1 MSPTGTLH
9 ALRLHDF
16 TVQDGCSSPSRR
28 AAVTPVKTSCLLLSP
43 SPRGLVFPSSPPDSR
58 RLATTEVL
66 PERGLGGDATTGG
79 RLEERQRAGTTLV
92 THITRAGG
100 RPQQHA
106 ADQRAVQTRS
116 QRLTREGAAHWEQGS
131 RLG

>member
-1 MSPTGTLH
+1 M
-9 ALRLHDF
+9 
-16 TVQDGCSSPSRR
+16 
-28 AAVTPVKTSCLLLSP
+28 
-43 SPRGLVFPSSPPDSR
+43 FPSSPPDSR

-66 PERGLGGDATTGG
+66 PERGLGGMRLPTTGG

-92 THITRAGG
+92 THIARAGG